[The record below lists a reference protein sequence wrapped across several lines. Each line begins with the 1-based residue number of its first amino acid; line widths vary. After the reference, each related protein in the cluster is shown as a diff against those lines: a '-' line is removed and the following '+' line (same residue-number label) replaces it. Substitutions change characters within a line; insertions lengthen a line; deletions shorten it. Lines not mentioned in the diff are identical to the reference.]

1 MKMRRLAA
9 VTAMVSLLSITAC
22 AGKESAVTE
31 KSAENTASTEPVTLK
46 LAVVATM
53 LSDESFQ
60 KYFVQEVQKKYPHIT
75 LERSDPSQAIED
87 LVASGDIPDII
98 YSSLPGIP
106 KLQLLDV
113 LEDLSPYIKKYNT
126 DLSRFDPVLMEA
138 LQQFG
143 GDNQVIA
150 LPYKMNI
157 PALFY
162 NKDIF
167 DRFGVSYP
175 EDGMTWD
182 EAFGLARKLTRQDG
196 GTQYLG
202 IFTGGADRMAMGLNL
217 PYVDMATNKAKL
229 QTDEW
234 QQVLSMF
241 TSEMSLS
248 GYVADGKLPDLWAM
262 FNREKS
268 VAMAAF
274 WGPDAI
280 SNFGE
285 MERNGEGFSW
295 DMVTVPT
302 FKKGEGYAWQA
313 DAHTLIITST
323 SKHKEQAY
331 QVLSVMT
338 SDEVQSVL
346 NKNGV
351 LTSLQKTP
359 ELIKDYGSEIPS
371 FHGKNVNALFALK
384 PAVKTFTPF
393 DDKGR
398 GLINAAA
405 NDVLIKGIDVNTA
418 LKSAEEQLDQY
429 IRQHQMANP

>member
-1 MKMRRLAA
+1 MEMRKLAV
-9 VTAMVSLLSITAC
+9 VTVMVSLLSITAC
-22 AGKESAVTE
+22 AGKESVVTE
-31 KSAENTASTEPVTLK
+31 KSEENSASTEPVTLK
-46 LAVVATM
+46 LAVVSTA
-53 LSDESFQ
+53 LSDESVQ

-75 LERSDPSQAIED
+75 LEKVDSSQTIEN

-106 KLQLLDV
+106 KLQLLNV
-113 LEDLSPYIKKYNT
+113 MEDLSPYIKKYNT
-126 DLSRFDPVLMEA
+126 DLSRFDPVLMDA
-138 LQQFG
+138 LKQFG
-143 GDNQVIA
+143 SNEQIIA

-175 EDGMTWD
+175 KDGMTWD
-182 EAFGLARKLTRQDG
+182 EIFGLARTLTRQDG

-202 IFTGGADRMAMGLNL
+202 ISTGGADRMAMGLNL
-217 PYVDMATNKAKL
+217 PYVDTATNKAKL

-234 QQVLSMF
+234 KQVLNMF

-248 GYVADGKLPDLWAM
+248 GYVVDGKLPDLWAM
-262 FNREKS
+262 FNKEKR
-268 VAMAAF
+268 VAMGAF

-280 SNFGE
+280 GGFSE

-302 FKKGEGYAWQA
+302 FKKGEGYAWQV

-338 SDEVQSVL
+338 SDAVQNLL

-371 FHGKNVNALFALK
+371 FNGKNVNALFALK
-384 PAVKTFTPF
+384 PAVKEFTQF

-429 IRQHQMANP
+429 ILQQQTTNK